1 MPQDFYSV
9 TQGSGLKIAAD
20 TFTDSGNTLYIP
32 ILSNKT
38 VSISGTNTG
47 GIGTTAYAAN
57 QIMGTSQF
65 TFSGVALKAGLGGV
79 IQNASL
85 YCEVVSTGQYL
96 IRLFDRPITTAF
108 TDRLAYSSYALTDAE
123 AQNFVGDI
131 EFSFPLASAN
141 NTNYAVTGVSMTFT
155 TDPAG
160 SPNLYG
166 ILLARNAHTLSGIT
180 GQGIRINLEILL

>member
-1 MPQDFYSV
+1 MPSYQV
-9 TQGSGLKIAAD
+9 TQGSGLRIACE
-20 TFTDSGNTLYIP
+20 TFIEDGNTVNVP
-32 ILSNKT
+32 IITNKT
-38 VSISGTNTG
+38 VSSIGTNTG

-65 TFSGVALKAGLGGV
+65 TFPNVSLKAGMGGV

-96 IRLFDRPITTAF
+96 IRLFDKPITTAF
-108 TDRLAYSSYALTDAE
+108 TDRLAYGSYALTDTE
-123 AQNFVGDI
+123 AQSFVGDI
-131 EFSFPLASAN
+131 EFSFPLASSL
-141 NTNYAVTGVSMTFT
+141 NTLYSITGVSMAFT
-155 TDPAG
+155 TDPTG

-166 ILLARNAHTLSGIT
+166 ILLSRNAHSLAAVS

>member
-9 TQGSGLKIAAD
+9 TQGSGTKIAAD

-32 ILSNKT
+32 IISNKT
-38 VSISGTNTG
+38 VSVTGTNTG

-57 QIMGTSQF
+57 QIIGTSQF
-65 TFSGVALKAGLGGV
+65 TFPGVALKAGLGGV

-96 IRLFDRPITTAF
+96 IRLFDKPITTAF
-108 TDRLAYSSYALTDAE
+108 TDRLAYSSYALTDTE
-123 AQNFVGDI
+123 AQSFVGDI
-131 EFSFPLASAN
+131 EFSFPLASSL
-141 NTNYAVTGVSMTFT
+141 NTLYSVTGVSLTFT
-155 TDPAG
+155 TDPSG

-166 ILLARNAHTLSGIT
+166 ILLARNAHALAGIT